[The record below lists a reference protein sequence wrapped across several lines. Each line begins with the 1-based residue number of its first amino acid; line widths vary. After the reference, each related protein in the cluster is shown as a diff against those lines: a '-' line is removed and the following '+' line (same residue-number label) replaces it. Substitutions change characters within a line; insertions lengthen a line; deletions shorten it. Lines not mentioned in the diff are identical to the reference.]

1 MKNTYANI
9 PFDAILRTNDLSI
22 GYRGRKKTERT
33 VMSHLNLSIFRGE
46 MICLIGP
53 NGVGKSTLIR
63 TISGMQPALNGETS
77 IEDIPL
83 NDKNLLQL
91 SRMISV
97 VLTDRV
103 NPGHFTVFD
112 MVAMGRHPHTNWFG
126 SLQATD
132 IKAIET
138 SLKQVGMNAF
148 TDQPFENLS
157 DGERQRVMIARA
169 LSQDCPLILL
179 DEPTAHLDLPNRV
192 EIIKLLRSL
201 ARKTN
206 KSILISTHELDLALQ
221 TADRVWLMTEE
232 GGVITGTPEDLVLSG
247 EFERAFHNQS
257 FDFEISS
264 GTFKVVYEQNKFV
277 RLKGDSVR
285 VFWTRRALERHGY
298 SISNEAP
305 FEVIVKDD
313 SWIVERKE
321 EKITCSSI
329 WEVLNSLVI

>member
-1 MKNTYANI
+1 MVEFKNI
-9 PFDAILRTNDLSI
+9 PFDTILQTTNLSI
-22 GYRGRKKTERT
+22 GYKSRRKVHKI
-33 VMSHLNLSIFRGE
+33 VMSDLNLSIFRGE

-63 TISGMQPALNGETS
+63 TISGMQPAIEGETY
-77 IEDIPL
+77 IENIPL
-83 NDKNLLQL
+83 NDENLKQL

-97 VLTDRV
+97 VLTDRI

-126 SLQATD
+126 SLGPED
-132 IKAIET
+132 MEAIET
-138 SLKQVGMNAF
+138 SLKQVGMLSF
-148 TDQPFENLS
+148 SDQPFENLS

-192 EIIKLLRSL
+192 EIMKLLRSL
-201 ARKTN
+201 ARRTN

-232 GGVITGTPEDLVLSG
+232 RGVITGTPEDLVLSG
-247 EFERAFHNQS
+247 EFEHAFHNQS
-257 FDFEISS
+257 FDFEINS

-277 RLKGDSVR
+277 KLKGDNVR

-298 SISNEAP
+298 RISDEAP
-305 FEVIVKDD
+305 FEVIVNEKD
-313 SWIVERKE
+313 WLVERGT
-321 EKITCSSI
+321 EKVVCNTI
-329 WEVLNSLVI
+329 WEVLNSLIA

>member
-1 MKNTYANI
+1 MTTFKNI
-9 PFDAILRTNDLSI
+9 PFDTILRTMQLSI
-22 GYRGRKKTERT
+22 GYKSRRKVHRV
-33 VMSHLNLSIFRGE
+33 VMSDLNLSIFRGE

-63 TISGMQPALNGETS
+63 TISGMQPALDGETR

-83 NDKNLLQL
+83 NDENLKLL

-126 SLQATD
+126 SLEEKDLQS
-132 IKAIET
+132 IEIA
-138 SLKQVGMNAF
+138 LKQVGMLSF
-148 TDQPFENLS
+148 SDQLFENLS

-192 EIIKLLRSL
+192 EIMKLLRSL

-232 GGVITGTPEDLVLSG
+232 RGIITGTPEDLVLSG
-247 EFERAFHNQS
+247 EFEHAFHNQS
-257 FDFEISS
+257 FDFEINS

-277 RLKGDSVR
+277 QLKGNSVR

-298 SISNEAP
+298 SISDQAP
-305 FEVIVKDD
+305 FEVIVNEKN
-313 SWIVERKE
+313 WIVERNGDRIICE
-321 EKITCSSI
+321 SI
-329 WEVLNSLVI
+329 WEVLNSLIV